1 MREVAC
7 ARERAHVTRV
17 RELTTRAP
25 ALALDARQGCFHVP
39 RALLY
44 CEQAFAAL
52 LARAGEGE

>member
-1 MREVAC
+1 VC
-7 ARERAHVTRV
+7 AH
-17 RELTTRAP
+17 LP
-25 ALALDARQGCFHVP
+25 LDAATNSLRSRPLARPLPAAAQGCFHVP